1 VQASCFSGS
10 RAAKPAAVTENRMTD
25 DPDRY
30 VTFLGLNCD
39 AKAREI
45 MALIDHHVAIP
56 GRNTKFWD
64 YFAKKRAGG
73 SGPKPDDLFLIHSNL
88 QEVRGLFE
96 TWDDGEALKLLDQLE
111 EKCC

>member
-1 VQASCFSGS
+1 M
-10 RAAKPAAVTENRMTD
+10 MTD
-25 DPDRY
+25 TTDRY

-39 AKAREI
+39 GKAREI
-45 MALIDHHVAIP
+45 MALVDRHLAIP
-56 GRNTKFWD
+56 GRNTLFWD
-64 YFAKKRAGG
+64 YFARKRSGG

-96 TWDDGEALKLLDQLE
+96 TLEDDDALELLDQLE